1 MRTHK
6 DPDVVSADGR
16 TCIRFFSD
24 LSFNLMVDL
33 QDSTFAALAN
43 ATRRDILARLA
54 GGEATVSELANAYDM
69 SLNAVSKHVMTLE
82 EAGLV
87 RRRVDW
93 RTHYI
98 ILNPEP
104 MRAVHEWLDH
114 YRAFWEN
121 KLDALE
127 QFLARKKGEKHVAPD
142 SAKTKTRRHPR

>member
-1 MRTHK
+1 
-6 DPDVVSADGR
+6 
-16 TCIRFFSD
+16 
-24 LSFNLMVDL
+24 MVEL
-33 QDSTFAALAN
+33 KDSTFAALAN

-54 GGEATVSELANAYDM
+54 GGEATVSELADAYDM

-87 RRRVDW
+87 TRRVDW

-104 MRAVHEWLDH
+104 LRAAHEWLDL
-114 YRAFWEN
+114 YRAFWEH

-127 QFLARKKGEKHVAPD
+127 QFLARKKRDPHDTPD
-142 SAKTKTRRHPR
+142 PAQKKTRRHS

>member
-1 MRTHK
+1 
-6 DPDVVSADGR
+6 
-16 TCIRFFSD
+16 
-24 LSFNLMVDL
+24 MVEL
-33 QDSTFAALAN
+33 NDSTFAALAN

-54 GGEATVSELANAYDM
+54 GGEATVSELADAYDM

-87 RRRVDW
+87 TRRVDW

-104 MRAVHEWLDH
+104 LRAAHEWLDL
-114 YRAFWEN
+114 YRAFWEH

-127 QFLARKKGEKHVAPD
+127 QFLARKKRDQHDTPD
-142 SAKTKTRRHPR
+142 PAKKKTRRHPR